1 MEADSMK
8 SMGTRVNR
16 GSDLPGVP
24 YAPRRLL
31 DARPVRLVGGPMD
44 GHEVV
49 VGASGVALV
58 GGCGGV
64 PDVFGF
70 AAERN
75 GRAGYHLYVGNGQAH
90 ASYMGF
96 AGDQAEDLSLEM
108 AA

>member
-1 MEADSMK
+1 MMG
-8 SMGTRVNR
+8 MGTRIDR
-16 GSDLPGVP
+16 GFGLPGVP
-24 YAPRRLL
+24 SSPRRML
-31 DARPVRLVGGPMD
+31 DARPVRLIGGPMD

-49 VGASGVALV
+49 VGAPVGVA
-58 GGCGGV
+58 GGGV

-75 GRAGYHLYVGNGQAH
+75 GRAGYHLYVANGVAH

-96 AGDQAEDLSLEM
+96 AGDRAEDLSLEM

>member
-1 MEADSMK
+1 MVGM
-8 SMGTRVNR
+8 TRFDR
-16 GSDLPGVP
+16 GFRLPGVP
-24 YAPRRLL
+24 SSPRRML
-31 DARPVRLVGGPMD
+31 DARPIRLCGGPFD

-49 VGASGVALV
+49 VGAPV
-58 GGCGGV
+58 GAV

-75 GRAGYHLYVGNGQAH
+75 GRAGYHLYVGNGGTH

-96 AGDQAEDLSLEM
+96 AGDAGVVFSFEL